1 MRVMWMSC
9 PSSVIGHDYDDV
21 YVLYFELS
29 ERRGTSTVQS
39 GTSPG
44 TFNFI

>member
-1 MRVMWMSC
+1 MTYVNVC
-9 PSSVIGHDYDDV
+9 THAVIGSDDV